1 MEKGFVNLTELMTK
15 RWDIAYPCF
24 IERDPE
30 TDTYGGFCVDVPVF
44 VAGKASPEEAQR
56 ALEEGVAF
64 YLAHLEVEGR
74 AFPEPGS
81 TPPPELDEEVKA
93 YLTPVTIRPSPVN
106 EVSLEIEKALRRKG
120 LKRKDLAQRMGVP
133 ASVVSRIL
141 DPLYFGHTLSTLRK
155 VAQALESGLEVRLTE
170 RPQEGEIRVGA

>member
-1 MEKGFVNLTELMTK
+1 MEKGFVNLTEPMTK

-64 YLAHLEVEGR
+64 LPGPLGGGGARLPR
-74 AFPEPGS
+74 AR
-81 TPPPELDEEVKA
+81 L
-93 YLTPVTIRPSPVN
+93 Y
-106 EVSLEIEKALRRKG
+106 
-120 LKRKDLAQRMGVP
+120 P
-133 ASVVSRIL
+133 ASRT
-141 DPLYFGHTLSTLRK
+141 G
-155 VAQALESGLEVRLTE
+155 
-170 RPQEGEIRVGA
+170 

>member
-1 MEKGFVNLTELMTK
+1 MEKDFVNLIEPMTK

-24 IERDPE
+24 IEYDPE
-30 TDTYGGFCVDVPVF
+30 TNTYGGFCVDVPVF
-44 VAGKASPEEAQR
+44 VAGKASPEEAQK
-56 ALEEGVAF
+56 ALEEGAAF

-74 AFPEPGS
+74 PFPEPGS
-81 TPPPELDEEVKA
+81 TPPLELDEEYKA
-93 YLTPVTIRPSPVN
+93 YLTPVAIRPSPVN

-155 VAQALESGLEVRLTE
+155 VAQALESDLEVRLTE
-170 RPQEGEIRVGA
+170 RPRGGEVRAGA